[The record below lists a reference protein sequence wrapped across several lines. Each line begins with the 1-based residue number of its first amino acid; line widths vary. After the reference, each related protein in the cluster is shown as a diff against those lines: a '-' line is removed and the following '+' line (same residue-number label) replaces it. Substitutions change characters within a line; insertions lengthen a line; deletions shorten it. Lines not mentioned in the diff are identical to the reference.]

1 MDSLW
6 TVLSEANCGVAVN
19 ASTLRQECKTVAIDL
34 SIWICEAMASP
45 SLTKLHVNP
54 SLNLVYRR
62 IVKLIKMGIT
72 PIAVL
77 EGNLLAPLASSEVSH
92 HKKRRSCSRF
102 HRACQDCEHL
112 LSLLGVAVLKANG
125 EGEALCALLNKK
137 GLVDGIITNDGDVFL
152 YGGIQ
157 VYTNFSIS
165 NLEKGQVIRYKGH
178 DLHALCVNDTSPSA
192 EEEETGTSNP
202 DSIHDDLY
210 EPLTFHPST
219 FIAQRDTDAQ
229 KISLSQDDLIAFALL
244 TGSDIFRGGLPFVG
258 YKKAIRFIQGTKKRD
273 SSDESTSRDSAESSL
288 KLLKSWMFGD
298 REILLVEKDGIEP
311 NQSSSTRLKY
321 CSVCLHVGDSRSHRR
336 QGCNE
341 CGSKVH
347 CIQAAPDERF
357 RQSLKQKVML
367 ASDRFLSLDKL
378 IAHYKTAD
386 DNNCNMGAILDSQ
399 LQLQPTSSAIMKN
412 CNLIVSGHSLESSRE
427 FLWLSLSKLFARLQ
441 IRLFP
446 SKTASTEDDE
456 FMIHLSLTK
465 IIKRIKYENQ
475 DCYKV
480 LWTHNN
486 LPKSRGNSSEVVTIE
501 WQSLVENQYPTLVQ
515 EYYAEQR
522 RAEQRQAKMQRHIL
536 FFGRAK
542 SQPVGEVNNNGKH
555 RLSKRTFRSDISK
568 CIPSKRMAT
577 DHKKTDDLVALMRF
591 ASHLPCC
598 TAGITT
604 DTAKEPGNIHHETA
618 ANKIGGANVKAMCD
632 VKSKFPSLYHEE
644 CFSNLNGH
652 SENCEMPSGS
662 DGFITPVKLF
672 SEVES
677 PTRSMDRNIRHSKSY
692 DSYNETL
699 SSPISFIRF
708 NRSESPKKAHDE
720 IINPSY
726 RNYYVDSS
734 ATTVRFSKRQ
744 PLREVFPNDIR
755 NERDKNR
762 CKVYENFE
770 TVKTKNAKPP
780 NQLLEKV
787 HIGDNI
793 FEMPYF
799 NGLNSP
805 QNAVGHQ
812 NMWCHSTTTI
822 GNKKLVDLSSHCAVF
837 CKNMGIPIVMSPI
850 TSREQILSNQ
860 IDSEPLL

>member
-6 TVLSEANCGVAVN
+6 TVLSEANCGEAVN
-19 ASTLRQECKTVAIDL
+19 ASKFRQECKTVAIDL

-77 EGNLLAPLASSEVSH
+77 EGNLLATLVSSEISH
-92 HKKRRSCSRF
+92 YKKRRTCSRF
-102 HRACQDCEHL
+102 HKACQDCELL

-157 VYTNFSIS
+157 VYTHFSIS

-178 DLHALCVNDTSPSA
+178 DLRALCVHDTSASA
-192 EEEETGTSNP
+192 EEDETDTDNH
-202 DSIHDDLY
+202 DNIHDDPY

-219 FIAQRDTDAQ
+219 FLAQQDTDAE

-244 TGSDIFRGGLPFVG
+244 TGSDIFGGGLPFVG

-273 SSDESTSRDSAESSL
+273 SSDPSTSKDSAESSL

-298 REILLVEKDGIEP
+298 REILRVEGDGIEP
-311 NQSSSTRLKY
+311 DKSSSTRLKY

-336 QGCNE
+336 QGCKE
-341 CGSKVH
+341 CGSKVN
-347 CIQAAPDERF
+347 CIQAALDERF

-367 ASDRFLSLDKL
+367 ASDRFLSLDEL

-386 DNNCNMGAILDSQ
+386 DNNCNIGAILDSQ
-399 LQLQPTSSAIMKN
+399 LQLQPTSNAIMKN

-427 FLWLSLSKLFARLQ
+427 FLWLSLSKLFARLK

-446 SKTASTEDDE
+446 SKTATTEDDE
-456 FMIHLSLTK
+456 FTITLSLTR

-486 LPKSRGNSSEVVTIE
+486 LPKSRANSSLVVTIE

-536 FFGRAK
+536 FFGRAT

-555 RLSKRTFRSDISK
+555 RLSKRTFRSDINK
-568 CIPSKRMAT
+568 FVPSKRMAMN
-577 DHKKTDDLVALMRF
+577 HQKTDDLVALMRF

-604 DTAKEPGNIHHETA
+604 DTTKEPDNIHHETA
-618 ANKIGGANVKAMCD
+618 ANKIGGANVNAMCN
-632 VKSKFPSLYHEE
+632 VMNKFPSLCDEE
-644 CFSNLNGH
+644 CSSNLNGRCK
-652 SENCEMPSGS
+652 NCEMPSGS
-662 DGFITPVKLF
+662 DRFITPVKLF
-672 SEVES
+672 SDGES
-677 PTRSMDRNIRHSKSY
+677 PTRSMDHNIRHSKSY
-692 DSYNETL
+692 DCYTDTL

-708 NRSESPKKAHDE
+708 NRSESPKKARNQNF
-720 IINPSY
+720 NPSY
-726 RNYYVDSS
+726 RNCYVDSS
-734 ATTVRFSKRQ
+734 ATAVRFGKRE
-744 PLREVFPNDIR
+744 PLREIFPHHIG
-755 NERDKNR
+755 NERDKNTS
-762 CKVYENFE
+762 KVYENFE

-787 HIGDNI
+787 HIGNDI
-793 FEMPYF
+793 FAMTYS
-799 NGLNSP
+799 NGSNSA

-812 NMWCHSTTTI
+812 NMWCQSTTTI
-822 GNKKLVDLSSHCAVF
+822 GNKKLVELSSNCAVV

-850 TSREQILSNQ
+850 TSS
-860 IDSEPLL
+860 SK